1 MSSIILDENQAIF
14 WDGSRATIF
23 TIDFNLS
30 KTEKKVKLFFGWEPC
45 NHFYREI
52 SIVIFTSNNFLGN
65 DDI

>member
-30 KTEKKVKLFFGWEPC
+30 KTEKEVKLFLDGS
-45 NHFYREI
+45 RAT
-52 SIVIFTSNNFLGN
+52 IFTVKFSS
-65 DDI
+65 